1 MNKKL
6 LIIIIIT
13 GSLLVLAVSGAAA
26 WYFYS
31 KSRSQDEARDIE
43 DEQEEAMNCD
53 HITISS
59 DWQTYECTDGFGYTV
74 MYPADWRV
82 AVHGDEEE
90 WHSGFMAQFSYNLEG
105 GDHNS
110 VFIGK
115 RTPHTPESYKIVM
128 SESEDPPYVFSENQD
143 MIVDGRDAVRFT
155 QYRTG
160 EEEYI
165 EDFYWI
171 EYPILEFYRIIYGPA
186 QESAGNTRCEQAV
199 FQTMVGS
206 FTFGQ
211 EYKEEDCQ
219 FSFRYPMSWEVE
231 SEEYYETAGGVKD
244 KFPSIV
250 LKDKSDDSTSEYI
263 SLNLRQT
270 SCNLHTSVIPVEEY
284 VNGNIVRTYTDP
296 VLGVCLEADVLA
308 SDNEG
313 NEAIRTFVTFSQ
325 EEDVHTILKQI
336 VETFESY

>member
-1 MNKKL
+1 M
-6 LIIIIIT
+6 
-13 GSLLVLAVSGAAA
+13 LAVSGAAA

-31 KSRSQDEARDIE
+31 QSRSEEDEANETE

-59 DWQTYECTDGFGYTV
+59 DWQTYECEDGFGYSV
-74 MYPADWRV
+74 KYPADWRV
-82 AVHGDEEE
+82 GVHGNEEE
-90 WHSGFMAQFSYNLEG
+90 WHSGFMAQFSYNGEG
-105 GDHNS
+105 GEHTS

-115 RTPHTPESYKIVM
+115 RTPHTPETYKIVM
-128 SESEDPPYVFSENQD
+128 SESEDPPYVFSENKD
-143 MIVDGRDAVRFT
+143 MIVDGREAVRFT

-165 EDFYWI
+165 EDFYWV
-171 EYPILEFYRIIYGPA
+171 EYPVLGFYRIIYGPA
-186 QESAGNTRCEQAV
+186 EESAGNKKCEQAV

-211 EYKEEDCQ
+211 EYEEEDCK
-219 FSFRYPMSWEVE
+219 FTFRYPMSWEIE
-231 SEEYYETAGGVKD
+231 SEEYYETAGGVKA

-250 LKDKSDDSTSEYI
+250 LRDKNEDSTSEYI

-270 SCNLHTSVIPVEEY
+270 SCSLHTSVTPTTEY
-284 VNGNIVRTYTDP
+284 VNGNLVRTYTDP
-296 VLGVCLEADVLA
+296 TLGVCLEADVPA
-308 SDNEG
+308 SNNEG
-313 NEAIRTFVTFSQ
+313 NEAVRTFVTFSQ
-325 EEDVHTILKQI
+325 EEDVHIILKQM